1 MYIGLKLTIMN
12 KKKYVLKYEIILEGA
27 DPIKGKEINIKNC
40 FNEFNA
46 KVRLE
51 GYLKKKYVNFKS
63 LVVTEC
69 KEDIMG
75 IFGDMFS
82 KDGND
87 IFSQFGDIFG
97 TTKG

>member
-1 MYIGLKLTIMN
+1 MN

-27 DPIKGKEINIKNC
+27 DSIKGKEINIKNC
-40 FNEFNA
+40 FNAFNA

-51 GYLKKKYVNFKS
+51 GYLKKKYSNFKS

-82 KDGND
+82 KNGDD
-87 IFSQFGDIFG
+87 IYSQFGDIFG
-97 TTKG
+97 TKK